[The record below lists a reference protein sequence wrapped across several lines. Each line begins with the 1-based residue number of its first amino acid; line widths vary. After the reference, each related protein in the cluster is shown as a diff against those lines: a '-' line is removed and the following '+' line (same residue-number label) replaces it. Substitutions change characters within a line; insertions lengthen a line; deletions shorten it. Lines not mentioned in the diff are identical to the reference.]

1 MAVKYSPYAGQTRT
15 SPRLAKIVLAVTG
28 VFVVT
33 VIFLIPK
40 LRSTLW
46 RETLAATQPP
56 VHEETQPI
64 ELTEADAAQ
73 LWSPEDL
80 APEDE
85 TKSFETTA
93 EPGGDADLKAP
104 IGIRTVRVL
113 PRSESELSAYHGR
126 NRAEACEP
134 LQSSQPV
141 RLTSYTAYLT
151 YRDTREYATRTPPP
165 TTRRHVLSVGL
176 DMLSTDQRDLPKLT
190 RGRILGYLKENYLS
204 VQARVRKDPDTGT
217 LYLHH
222 RPVAATVRFRG
233 LPLTQDFIDPV
244 AASIKDMRSLGLFLE
259 DGEEPIPKNLRTL
272 VIAHKAVWAVTTNA
286 RTTLDP
292 RFEFVLIRARDT
304 GSDQLDLHAFVTIEN
319 RTQLHYVRPSEQ
331 PLRPDDCCLKA
342 TVNFIEFSHAGL
354 YPTVSVTRRTS
365 VKSNATYLVADLDK
379 YAREQGWSGTAFDHL
394 NKTLD
399 AIIDRKIT
407 PSTP

>member
-1 MAVKYSPYAGQTRT
+1 MAVKYSPYPGRTRT
-15 SPRLAKIVLAVTG
+15 SPRLTKIVLVSTA
-28 VFVVT
+28 VFVVA

-40 LRSTLW
+40 IRSAMWKDTLQA
-46 RETLAATQPP
+46 TLPP
-56 VHEETQPI
+56 THEEGQPI
-64 ELTEADAAQ
+64 QVSESDAAQ
-73 LWSPEDL
+73 LWSAEDL
-80 APEDE
+80 AADE
-85 TKSFETTA
+85 PPQPLA
-93 EPGGDADLKAP
+93 EESSSSADDAELKAP
-104 IGIRTVRVL
+104 VGIRTIRVL
-113 PRSESELSAYHGR
+113 PRGESELAAYHGR

-134 LQSSQPV
+134 LQASQPV
-141 RLTSYTAYLT
+141 RLTSYAAYLT

-165 TTRRHVLSVGL
+165 TTRRHVISVGL

-204 VQARVRKDPDTGT
+204 VQARIRKDPDTGT

-244 AASIKDMRSLGLFLE
+244 AASVKDMRSLGLFLE
-259 DGEEPIPKNLRTL
+259 DGEDPVPKNLRTL
-272 VIAHKAVWAVTTNA
+272 VIAHKAVWAVTTDS

-292 RFEFVLIRARDT
+292 RYELVIVRARESGPDK
-304 GSDQLDLHAFVTIEN
+304 LDLHAFVTMEN

-342 TVNFIEFSHAGL
+342 TVSFIEFSHAGL
-354 YPTVSVTRRTS
+354 FPTVSVTRRTS
-365 VKSNATYLVADLDK
+365 VKSTATFLVADLDK
-379 YAREQGWSGTAFDHL
+379 YAREQGWAGTAFDHL

-407 PSTP
+407 ATP